1 MKNGILMIVLVTTFA
16 LTYLFGNRL
25 SSEAAAVVAG
35 AVCGITASIPVSLAL
50 FIAAGRNW
58 GQAEPSREESTERAP
73 LARPA
78 QPPVVVINPPQ
89 TNQLPYPFQPNPLY
103 MPQNVLALG
112 APREFQVVGD
122 D

>member
-16 LTYLFGNRL
+16 LAYLFGNRL

-50 FIAAGRNW
+50 FIAACRNW
-58 GQAEPSREESTERAP
+58 GQAESSREESTGRTP

-78 QPPVVVINPPQ
+78 QAPVVISPPQ
-89 TNQLPYPFQPNPLY
+89 VHQAPYPFQPTPLY
-103 MPQNVLALG
+103 MPQNALALG
-112 APREFQVVGD
+112 APREFKIVGD